1 MLQQL
6 MLVPQDH
13 VLMPQH
19 MMLMLLLLPLLL
31 IPQQLM
37 MMLQQLMIM
46 SHETAVYLSNFVKI
60 EGKYSLEINLCRLMP
75 QQLML
80 MLLLL
85 ILINIFFRSS
95 FGSHSEN
102 MANSAKTEIQLT
114 PFMNIFFFNSG
125 LKSGSTKS

>member
-6 MLVPQDH
+6 MLEPQDH

-19 MMLMLLLLPLLL
+19 MMLMLLLIPLLL
-31 IPQQLM
+31 IPQ
-37 MMLQQLMIM
+37 LQQLMII

-85 ILINIFFRSS
+85 ILINIFLP
-95 FGSHSEN
+95 
-102 MANSAKTEIQLT
+102 Q
-114 PFMNIFFFNSG
+114 
-125 LKSGSTKS
+125 